1 MENNKHILKNKDRK
15 GSLAEAFAALA
26 ARFPV
31 AKGSL
36 TATHSPCTRK
46 GCRLCAEGKGHPKLI
61 FTFRENGK
69 LRGLYVRPQH
79 EAALRA
85 AIENGREIERLLAR
99 AGRDLVLGWRDLDDA
114 E

>member
-1 MENNKHILKNKDRK
+1 MRK
-15 GSLAEAFAALA
+15 KTHEVSLAEAFAAFA

-46 GCRLCAEGKGHPKLI
+46 GCRLCAEGRGHPKLI

-79 EAALRA
+79 EARLRR
-85 AIENGREIERLLAR
+85 AIENGRELERLLVES
-99 AGRDLVLGWRDLDDA
+99 GRDMVLGMRSVDDA
-114 E
+114 K